1 MPPDLQPIDLLL
13 LVVLALAALSGW
25 RRGFAMVLLG
35 YLGLLIG
42 LALGAWAATR
52 VGLLVANGSS
62 ARRLLIAV
70 VVFFLVAA
78 ACHALGNL
86 VGMRLRSVLAGRWTG
101 RVDAAGGAAV
111 ATLVAAVAVWF
122 IALTLSNVPFSPFAR
137 AVNESSV
144 LQTIDRYAPRP
155 PAALAQLRG
164 LLARSPFPEAFANLR
179 PPVVSGSPP
188 PAAKT
193 AGIARASAA
202 TVQIQS
208 RGCGGLLFGSGFP
221 VAQDLVVT
229 NAHVVAGAGNQR
241 VITRD
246 GRGVDARVVYFDPDH
261 DLALLSA
268 PGLPVRPLTL
278 AGAARNG
285 QEAAVIGYPG
295 GGDQQIIGA
304 RVVLRTRPEA
314 PDIYSQDQNIRRD
327 IYVLQSRVRKG
338 DSGGP
343 VVDLSGRP
351 LGVVFAA
358 STLEPN
364 EGYAL
369 TNAEVRRA
377 LDREGGDRRPVRVGR
392 CAV

>member
-1 MPPDLQPIDLLL
+1 MPLALQPIDLLL
-13 LVVLALAALSGW
+13 LIVLALAALSGW

-35 YLGLLIG
+35 YLGLLLG
-42 LALGAWAATR
+42 LALGAWAATK
-52 VGLLVANGSS
+52 VGLLVPDGNS
-62 ARRLLIAV
+62 ARRLLIAM

-78 ACHALGNL
+78 ASHAIGNL
-86 VGMRLRSVLAGRWTG
+86 VGLRLRSAVAGRWTS
-101 RVDAAGGAAV
+101 RVDAAGGAVV

-122 IALTLSNVPFSPFAR
+122 IALTLSNIPFSPFAR

-179 PPVVSGSPP
+179 PPVVRGSPP
-188 PAAKT
+188 PAADT
-193 AGIARASAA
+193 AGVKRASLA

-221 VAQDLVVT
+221 VQRELVIT
-229 NAHVVAGAGNQR
+229 NAHVVAGAGSHR
-241 VITRD
+241 VVTRD
-246 GRGVDARVVYFDPDH
+246 GVGVSARVVYFDPEH

-268 PGLPVRPLTL
+268 PGLPVGPLRL

-285 QEAAVIGYPG
+285 QRAAVIGFPG
-295 GGDQQIIGA
+295 GGRQQTVGA
-304 RVVLRTRPEA
+304 RVVLRTQPEA
-314 PDIYSQDQNIRRD
+314 PDIYSQPGVRRD
-327 IYVLQSRVRKG
+327 IYVLQSQVRKG

-343 VVDLSGRP
+343 VVDLSGQA

-358 STLEPN
+358 STASDRT
-364 EGYAL
+364 GYAL
-369 TNAEVRRA
+369 TNAELRA
-377 LDREGGDRRPVRVGR
+377 ALGEAGAATAPVSVGA